1 MTSFLA
7 FAKLCQ
13 NVEAVPGSLE
23 KIDLVAAFLA
33 DLDEAELSVA
43 CSFIMG
49 TLFPPSLD
57 LVMGVG
63 PRILY
68 EALAKACGCPAEQIS
83 EMLRA
88 TGDPGLVAAGI
99 VEKRRPLGFASF
111 LNEEPLSISEVYK
124 SFLTIARASG
134 KGSKPLKVRSLQF
147 LFSQADSLEARYI
160 ARLAIE
166 DMRIGIGEGGMRDA
180 IARAFAGSGADVENV
195 ERAYNL
201 SNDMGLVAVA
211 ARRGTLA
218 KLSVMINHPI
228 KMMLASLGESIA
240 AALADIGTAAI
251 EWKYDGARVQIHKEG
266 DKVRIF
272 SRRMENVTESLP
284 EIVQAARQINAKSA
298 ILDGE
303 AVAVG
308 IDGRPMAFQ
317 EILKRFRRK
326 YKVKK
331 NLLAAQIPLRLF
343 LFDLIYLDGKS
354 VTHLPLTERRAL
366 LEKITTQNPASFALL
381 ADQVLSDSVEAV
393 EEIYRQALAAGHEGL
408 ILKNPSSVYAPGKRG
423 KNWLKIKPV
432 METLD
437 LVVIGAKWGEGRRAS
452 FLGSYRLGCRDTATG
467 DLLDMGYVAT
477 GLTDEALAEL
487 TSMFRELIL
496 LEKGMEVEIKPAV
509 IFEVAYEEIQ
519 RSPNYSSGYALRF
532 PRMVAVRDDKSLE
545 EADSLERVVSLYKG
559 QRGRGNSILEA
570 TKYDYKDAK

>member
-13 NVEAVPGSLE
+13 KVEAVSGSLE

-33 DLDEAELSVA
+33 GLDEAELSVA

-68 EALAKACGCPAEQIS
+68 EALAKACGCPTEQIS

-99 VEKRRPLGFASF
+99 VEKRRPLGFAAF
-111 LNEEPLSISEVYK
+111 QEAEPLSIKDVYER
-124 SFLTIARASG
+124 FVAIARVSG
-134 KGSKPLKVRSLQF
+134 KRSQDAKVKNLQF
-147 LFSQADSLEARYI
+147 LFSQAGSLEARYI

-166 DMRIGIGEGGMRDA
+166 DMRIGIGEGGVRDA
-180 IARAFAGSGADVENV
+180 VARAFSKSGADAEKV

-201 SNDMGLVAVA
+201 TNDMGLVAVA

-218 KLSVMINHPI
+218 DLSVMINHPI
-228 KMMLASLGESIA
+228 KMMLAQLGESISS
-240 AALADIGTAAI
+240 ALGEIGTAAI

-266 DKVRIF
+266 ENVAVF
-272 SRRMENVTESLP
+272 SRRMENVTASMP
-284 EIVQAARQINAKSA
+284 EIVLAARQITAKSA

-303 AVAVG
+303 AVAIG
-308 IDGRPMAFQ
+308 KDGRPKAFQ

-326 YKVKK
+326 YNVEK
-331 NLLAAQIPLRLF
+331 LAAQIPLRLF
-343 LFDLIYLDGKS
+343 LFDLIYLDGNS
-354 VTHLPLTERRAL
+354 VTHLPLSERRAL
-366 LEKITTQNPASFALL
+366 LEKITKPNPASYALL

-452 FLGSYRLGCRDTATG
+452 LLGSYRLGCRDTATG
-467 DLLDMGYVAT
+467 NLLDMGFVAT

-570 TKYDYKDAK
+570 TKDDYKDAK

>member
-7 FAKLCQ
+7 FAGLCQ
-13 NVEAVPGSLE
+13 KVEAVSGSLE

-33 DLDEAELSVA
+33 GLEEAELSVA
-43 CSFIMG
+43 CSYVMG

-63 PRILY
+63 PSILY
-68 EALAKACGCPAEQIS
+68 EALAKACGCPVEQIS

-88 TGDPGLVAAGI
+88 TGDAGLVAAGI
-99 VEKRRPLGFASF
+99 VEKRRPIGFAAF
-111 LNEEPLSISEVYK
+111 QEIEPLSIADVYER
-124 SFLTIARASG
+124 FVAIARASG
-134 KGSKPLKVRSLQF
+134 KRSQDVKIKNLQF
-147 LFSQADSLEARYI
+147 LFSQAVSLEARYI

-166 DMRIGIGEGGMRDA
+166 DMRIGIGEGGVRDA
-180 IARAFAGSGADVENV
+180 IARAFAAHGADAENV

-201 SNDMGLVAVA
+201 TNDMGLVAVA

-218 KLSVMINHPI
+218 ELSVMINHPI
-228 KMMLASLGESIA
+228 KMMLAQLGESIA
-240 AALADIGTAAI
+240 SALGEIGTAAI

-266 DKVRIF
+266 DKVAIF
-272 SRRMENVTESLP
+272 SRRMENVTASLP
-284 EIVQAARQINAKSA
+284 EIVLAARQITAKSA

-303 AVAVG
+303 AVAIG
-308 IDGRPMAFQ
+308 KDGRPMAFQ

-326 YKVKK
+326 YNVEK
-331 NLLAAQIPLRLF
+331 LAAQIPLRLF

-354 VTHLPLTERRAL
+354 VIHLTLSKRRAL
-366 LEKITTQNPASFALL
+366 LEKIANPTFL
-381 ADQVLSDSVEAV
+381 ADQVLSDSVESA
-393 EEIYRQALAAGHEGL
+393 EEIYRQALNAGHEGL
-408 ILKNPSSVYAPGKRG
+408 ILKNPASVYAPGKRG

-437 LVVIGAKWGEGRRAS
+437 LVVIGAKWGEGRRAN
-452 FLGSYRLGCRDTATG
+452 FLGSYRLGCVDTATG
-467 DLLDMGYVAT
+467 NLLDMGFVAT
-477 GLTDEALAEL
+477 GLTDESLAEL
-487 TSMFRELIL
+487 TDMFRELIL
-496 LEKGMEVEIKPAV
+496 REKGMEVEIKPAV

-559 QRGRGNSILEA
+559 QRGRGNSV
-570 TKYDYKDAK
+570 

>member
-13 NVEAVPGSLE
+13 KVEAVSGSLE

-99 VEKRRPLGFASF
+99 VEKRRPLGFAAF
-111 LNEEPLSISEVYK
+111 QEAEPLSIKDVYER
-124 SFLTIARASG
+124 FVAIARVSG
-134 KGSKPLKVRSLQF
+134 KRSQDAKVKNLQF

-166 DMRIGIGEGGMRDA
+166 DMRIGIGEGGVRDA
-180 IARAFAGSGADVENV
+180 VARAFSKSGADAEKV

-201 SNDMGLVAVA
+201 TNDMGQVAVA

-218 KLSVMINHPI
+218 ELSVMINHPI
-228 KMMLASLGESIA
+228 KMMLASLGESISS
-240 AALADIGTAAI
+240 ALGEIGTAAV

-266 DKVRIF
+266 ENVAVF
-272 SRRMENVTESLP
+272 SRRMENVTASMP
-284 EIVQAARQINAKSA
+284 EIVLAARQITAKSA

-303 AVAVG
+303 AVAIG
-308 IDGRPMAFQ
+308 KDGRPKAFQ

-326 YKVKK
+326 YNVEK
-331 NLLAAQIPLRLF
+331 LAAQIPLRLF

-354 VTHLPLTERRAL
+354 VTHLPLSERRAL
-366 LEKITTQNPASFALL
+366 LEKVTKQNPASFALL

-393 EEIYRQALAAGHEGL
+393 EEIYRQALNAGHEGL
-408 ILKNPSSVYAPGKRG
+408 ILKNPTSVYAPGKRG

-467 DLLDMGYVAT
+467 NLLDMGYVAT

-570 TKYDYKDAK
+570 TKDDYKDAK

>member
-13 NVEAVPGSLE
+13 KVEAVSGSLE

-33 DLDEAELSVA
+33 GLDEAELSVT
-43 CSFIMG
+43 CSYVMG

-63 PRILY
+63 PSILY
-68 EALAKACGCPAEQIS
+68 ESLAKACGCPAEQIS

-99 VEKRRPLGFASF
+99 VGKRRPLGFAAF
-111 LNEEPLSISEVYK
+111 LGEQSLSIADVYER
-124 SFLTIARASG
+124 FVAIARASG
-134 KGSKPLKVRSLQF
+134 KRSQDTKVKNLQF
-147 LFSQADSLEARYI
+147 LFSQASSLEARYI

-166 DMRIGIGEGGMRDA
+166 DMRIGIGEGGVRDA
-180 IARAFAGSGADVENV
+180 VARAFAGSGADVENV

-201 SNDMGLVAVA
+201 TNDMGLVAVA
-211 ARRGTLA
+211 ARRGTLSQ
-218 KLSVMINHPI
+218 LSVMINHPI
-228 KMMLASLGESIA
+228 KMMLAQLGESIP

-266 DKVRIF
+266 DSVAIF
-272 SRRMENVTESLP
+272 SRRLENVTASLP
-284 EIVQAARQINAKSA
+284 EIVLAARQITAKSA

-303 AVAVG
+303 AVATDK
-308 IDGRPMAFQ
+308 DGRPMAFQ

-326 YKVKK
+326 YNVEK
-331 NLLAAQIPLRLF
+331 LAAQIPLRLF

-354 VTHLPLTERRAL
+354 VTDLPLRERRGL
-366 LEKITTQNPASFALL
+366 LEKIADPAYL
-381 ADQVLSDSVEAV
+381 ADQILSGSAEAA
-393 EEIYRQALAAGHEGL
+393 EGIYRQALAAGHEGL

-452 FLGSYRLGCRDTATG
+452 FLGSYRLGCLDTATG
-467 DLLDMGYVAT
+467 SLLDMGFVAT

-487 TSMFRELIL
+487 TEMFRELIL

-559 QRGRGNSILEA
+559 QRGRGNSI
-570 TKYDYKDAK
+570 

>member
-13 NVEAVPGSLE
+13 KVEAVSGSLE

-99 VEKRRPLGFASF
+99 VEKRRPLGFAAF
-111 LNEEPLSISEVYK
+111 QEAEPLSIKDVYER
-124 SFLTIARASG
+124 FVAIARVSG
-134 KGSKPLKVRSLQF
+134 KRSQDAKVKNLQF

-166 DMRIGIGEGGMRDA
+166 DMRIGIGEGGVRDA
-180 IARAFAGSGADVENV
+180 VARAFSKSGADAEKV

-201 SNDMGLVAVA
+201 TNDMGLVAVA

-218 KLSVMINHPI
+218 ELSVMINHPI
-228 KMMLASLGESIA
+228 KMMLASLGESISS
-240 AALADIGTAAI
+240 ALGEIGTAAV

-266 DKVRIF
+266 ENVAVF
-272 SRRMENVTESLP
+272 SRRMENVTASMP
-284 EIVQAARQINAKSA
+284 EIVLAARQITAKSA

-303 AVAVG
+303 AVAIG
-308 IDGRPMAFQ
+308 KDGRPKAFQ

-326 YKVKK
+326 YNVEK
-331 NLLAAQIPLRLF
+331 LAAQIPLRLF

-354 VTHLPLTERRAL
+354 VTHLPLSERRAL
-366 LEKITTQNPASFALL
+366 LEKVTKQNPASFALL

-393 EEIYRQALAAGHEGL
+393 EEIYRQALNAGHEGL
-408 ILKNPSSVYAPGKRG
+408 ILKNPTSVYAPGKRG

-467 DLLDMGYVAT
+467 NLLDMGYVAT

>member
-7 FAKLCQ
+7 FAQLCQ
-13 NVEAVPGSLE
+13 KVEAVSGSLE
-23 KIDLVAAFLA
+23 KIDLVAAFLTG
-33 DLDEAELSVA
+33 LEEVELSVA
-43 CSFIMG
+43 CSYVMG
-49 TLFPPSLD
+49 TLFPPGLD

-63 PRILY
+63 PSILY
-68 EALAKACGCPAEQIS
+68 EALSKACGCTAEQIS

-99 VEKRRPLGFASF
+99 VEKRRPIGFAAF
-111 LNEEPLSISEVYK
+111 LEAEPLSIADVYGR
-124 SFLTIARASG
+124 FVAIARASG

-147 LFSQADSLEARYI
+147 LFSQASSLEARYI

-180 IARAFAGSGADVENV
+180 IAHAFSKNGADAESV

-201 SNDMGLVAVA
+201 TNDMGLVAVA
-211 ARRGTLA
+211 ARRGTLSQ
-218 KLSVMINHPI
+218 LSIMINHPI
-228 KMMLASLGESIA
+228 KMMLAQLGESIA
-240 AALADIGTAAI
+240 ATLADIGTAAI
-251 EWKYDGARVQIHKEG
+251 EWKYDGARVQIHKEE

-284 EIVQAARQINAKSA
+284 EIVLAARQITAKSA

-354 VTHLPLTERRAL
+354 VTHLPLSERRSL
-366 LEKITTQNPASFALL
+366 LEKIADPALL
-381 ADQVLSDSVEAV
+381 ADQVLSGSFEAA
-393 EEIYRQALAAGHEGL
+393 EEIYRQALSAGHEGL
-408 ILKNPSSVYAPGKRG
+408 ILKNPASVYAPGKRG

-452 FLGSYRLGCRDTATG
+452 FLGSYRLGCLDTATG
-467 DLLDMGYVAT
+467 NLLDMGFVAT

-487 TSMFRELIL
+487 TDMFRELIL

-509 IFEVAYEEIQ
+509 VFEVAYEEIQ

-559 QRGRGNSILEA
+559 QRGRSNLA
-570 TKYDYKDAK
+570 

>member
-13 NVEAVPGSLE
+13 KVEAVSGSLE

-68 EALAKACGCPAEQIS
+68 EALAKACGCPTEQIS

-99 VEKRRPLGFASF
+99 VKKRRPLGFAAF
-111 LNEEPLSISEVYK
+111 QEAEPLSIRDVYER
-124 SFLTIARASG
+124 FVAIARVSG
-134 KGSKPLKVRSLQF
+134 KRSQDAKVKNLQF
-147 LFSQADSLEARYI
+147 LFSQAGSLEARYI

-180 IARAFAGSGADVENV
+180 VARAFSKNGADAEGV

-201 SNDMGLVAVA
+201 TNDMGLVAVA
-211 ARRGTLA
+211 ARSGTLA
-218 KLSVMINHPI
+218 ELSVMINHPI
-228 KMMLASLGESIA
+228 KMMLAQLGESISS
-240 AALADIGTAAI
+240 ALGEIGTAAV

-266 DKVRIF
+266 DSVAVF
-272 SRRMENVTESLP
+272 SRRMENVTASMP
-284 EIVQAARQINAKSA
+284 EIVGAARQITAKSA

-303 AVAVG
+303 AVAIG
-308 IDGRPMAFQ
+308 KDGRPMAFQ

-326 YKVKK
+326 YNVEK
-331 NLLAAQIPLRLF
+331 LAAQIPLRLF

-354 VTHLPLTERRAL
+354 VTHLPLSERRAL
-366 LEKITTQNPASFALL
+366 LEKIAYPALL
-381 ADQVLSDSVEAV
+381 ADQVLSDSVETA

-467 DLLDMGYVAT
+467 NLLDMGFVAT
-477 GLTDEALAEL
+477 GFTDEALAEL

-545 EADSLERVVSLYKG
+545 EADSLERVISLYKG

-570 TKYDYKDAK
+570 TKDDYKDAK

>member
-7 FAKLCQ
+7 FAQLCQ
-13 NVEAVPGSLE
+13 KVEAVSGSLE
-23 KIDLVAAFLA
+23 KIDLVAAFLSG
-33 DLDEAELSVA
+33 LDEAELSVA
-43 CSFIMG
+43 CSYVMG
-49 TLFPPSLD
+49 TLFSPSLD
-57 LVMGVG
+57 LVLGVG
-63 PRILY
+63 PSILY
-68 EALAKACGCPAEQIS
+68 EALAKACGCQTEQIS
-83 EMLRA
+83 QMLRA

-99 VEKRRPLGFASF
+99 VETRRPLGFAAF
-111 LNEEPLSISEVYK
+111 LKVEPLSIADVYER
-124 SFLTIARASG
+124 FVTIAHASG
-134 KGSKPLKVRSLQF
+134 KRSQDIKIKNLQF
-147 LFSQADSLEARYI
+147 LFSQAGSLEARYI

-166 DMRIGIGEGGMRDA
+166 DMRIGIGEGGVRDA
-180 IARAFAGSGADVENV
+180 VARAFSSSGADVENV

-201 SNDMGLVAVA
+201 TNDMGQVAVS

-218 KLSVMINHPI
+218 ELSVMINHPI
-228 KMMLASLGESIA
+228 KMMLAQLGESIA
-240 AALADIGTAAI
+240 AALGEIGTAAI

-266 DKVRIF
+266 DSVRIF
-272 SRRMENVTESLP
+272 SRRLENVTASLP
-284 EIVQAARQINAKSA
+284 EIVLAARQIAAKSA

-303 AVAVG
+303 AVAIG
-308 IDGRPMAFQ
+308 KDGRPMAFQ

-326 YKVKK
+326 YNVEK
-331 NLLAAQIPLRLF
+331 LAAQIPLRLF

-354 VTHLPLTERRAL
+354 MTHLPLSERRAH
-366 LEKITTQNPASFALL
+366 LEKIASPILL
-381 ADQVLSDSVEAV
+381 ADQILSGSVEAA
-393 EEIYRQALAAGHEGL
+393 EEIYRQALNAGHEGL

-452 FLGSYRLGCRDTATG
+452 FLGSYRLGCLDSATG
-467 DLLDMGYVAT
+467 NILDMGFVAT

-487 TSMFRELIL
+487 TDMFRELIL
-496 LEKGMEVEIKPAV
+496 LEKGMDVEIKPAV

-545 EADSLERVVSLYKG
+545 DADTLERVVSLYRG
-559 QRGRGNSILEA
+559 QRGRSNSV
-570 TKYDYKDAK
+570 

>member
-13 NVEAVPGSLE
+13 KVEAVSGSLE

-57 LVMGVG
+57 LVIGVG

-99 VEKRRPLGFASF
+99 VEKRRPLGFAAF
-111 LNEEPLSISEVYK
+111 QEAEPLSIKDVYER
-124 SFLTIARASG
+124 FVAIARVSG
-134 KGSKPLKVRSLQF
+134 KRSQDAKVKNLQF
-147 LFSQADSLEARYI
+147 LFSQAGSLEARYI

-166 DMRIGIGEGGMRDA
+166 DMRIGIGEGGVRDA
-180 IARAFAGSGADVENV
+180 VARAFSKSGADAEKV

-201 SNDMGLVAVA
+201 TNDMGQVAVA

-218 KLSVMINHPI
+218 ELSVMINHPI
-228 KMMLASLGESIA
+228 KMMLASLGESISS
-240 AALADIGTAAI
+240 ALGEIGTAAV

-266 DKVRIF
+266 ENVAIF
-272 SRRMENVTESLP
+272 SRRMENVTASMP
-284 EIVQAARQINAKSA
+284 EIVLAARQINAKSA

-303 AVAVG
+303 AVAIG
-308 IDGRPMAFQ
+308 KDGRPKAFQ
-317 EILKRFRRK
+317 EIMKRFRRK
-326 YKVKK
+326 YNVEK
-331 NLLAAQIPLRLF
+331 LAAQIPLRLF

-354 VTHLPLTERRAL
+354 VTHLPLSERRAL
-366 LEKITTQNPASFALL
+366 LEKITKQNPASFALL

-393 EEIYRQALAAGHEGL
+393 EEIYRQALNAGHEGL

-467 DLLDMGYVAT
+467 NLLDMGYVAT

-570 TKYDYKDAK
+570 TKDDYKDAK